1 MIKVFPQLAS
11 GAVTQFPLRIL
22 EKTRTLINQTAD
34 GRRIRY
40 SDPGGETMEWE
51 MSQAALSDDEWAAIE
66 SLFRDCEGRRHSFL
80 FLDPWSNLLAASE
93 SFGDSAWTLGPGL
106 GISEGILDPK
116 DLPRATQVT
125 NTAGALQS
133 IAQSISI
140 PSQFQYS
147 FSVYAR
153 AVVDAQMRLVVST
166 DGAFTERVYNLSPDW
181 QRYAIFS
188 SLGAST
194 DALEVAIQVPAGA
207 TVELFGA
214 QLEAQPAPSPY
225 QRTAL
230 RTGRYPESRFAGD
243 QLTQVSTSPGEHS
256 TVIRILSRPTTDA

>member
-1 MIKVFPQLAS
+1 MRIFPQLAT
-11 GAVTQFPLRIL
+11 GAMTQFPLRIR
-22 EKTRTLINQTAD
+22 ENTRTLINETAD

-40 SDPGGETMEWE
+40 SDPGAETLEWE
-51 MSQAALSDDEWAAIE
+51 MSHAALSDDEWIAIE

-80 FLDPWSNLLAASE
+80 FLDPWSNLVAASE
-93 SFGDSAWTLGPGL
+93 SFSDSAWTRGPGL
-106 GISEGILDPK
+106 ALSEGIADPEGR
-116 DLPRATQVT
+116 PRATQVT

-133 IAQSISI
+133 LTQSISI
-140 PSQFQYS
+140 PARFQYS
-147 FSVYAR
+147 FSIYAK
-153 AVVDAQMRLVVST
+153 AIVSAQIRLVIST
-166 DGAFTERVYNLSPDW
+166 DGAFTEQVYDLSPDW

-188 SLGAST
+188 SLVAST
-194 DALEVAIQVPAGA
+194 DALDVAIQLPAGA

-230 RTGRYPESRFAGD
+230 RTGRYPDSRFAGD

-256 TVIRILSRPTTDA
+256 TVIRIISRPTTDS

>member
-1 MIKVFPQLAS
+1 M
-11 GAVTQFPLRIL
+11 TQFPLRIR
-22 EKTRTLINQTAD
+22 ESTRTLINETDD

-40 SDPGGETMEWE
+40 SDRGAETMEWE
-51 MSQAALSDDEWAAIE
+51 MPHAALSDDEWMAIE

-80 FLDPWSNLLAASE
+80 FLDPWSNLVAASE
-93 SFGDSAWTLGPGL
+93 SFNDSAWMRGPGL
-106 GISEGILDPK
+106 VLTEGVADPEGR
-116 DLPRATQVT
+116 PRATQVA

-133 IAQSISI
+133 LAQSISI
-140 PSQFQYS
+140 PARFQYS
-147 FSVYAR
+147 FSIYAKA
-153 AVVDAQMRLVVST
+153 AVAVQIRLVVST
-166 DGAFTERVYNLSPDW
+166 DGAFTERVYNLSPEW

-188 SLGAST
+188 SLVAST
-194 DALEVAIQVPAGA
+194 DALEVAIQLPAGA

-225 QRTAL
+225 QRTAR

>member
-11 GAVTQFPLRIL
+11 GAVTQFPLRIR

-34 GRRIRY
+34 GQRIRY
-40 SDPGGETMEWE
+40 SDAGSEGLEWE
-51 MSQAALSDDEWAAIE
+51 MSHAALSDEEWIAIE

-80 FLDPWSNLLAASE
+80 FLDPWSNLVAASE
-93 SFGDSAWTLGPGL
+93 SFSDSAWTLGPGL
-106 GISEGILDPK
+106 GLSEGIADPEGR
-116 DLPRATQVT
+116 LRATQVT

-133 IAQSISI
+133 LTQSISI
-140 PSQFQYS
+140 PARFQYS
-147 FSVYAR
+147 FSLYVR
-153 AVVDAQMRLVVST
+153 AAVAAQIRLVVST
-166 DGAFTERVYNLSPDW
+166 DGAFAERVYDLSPDW

-188 SLGAST
+188 SLLAST
-194 DALEVAIQVPAGA
+194 DALEVAIQLPAGA

-230 RTGRYPESRFAGD
+230 RTGRYPEARFAGD
-243 QLTQVSTSPGEHS
+243 QLTQVSTGPGEHS
-256 TVIRILSRPTTDA
+256 TVIRILSRPTADA

>member
-1 MIKVFPQLAS
+1 MIRVFPQLAS
-11 GAVTQFPLRIL
+11 GAVTQFPLRIR

-34 GRRIRY
+34 GQRIRY
-40 SDPGGETMEWE
+40 SDAGAETLEWE
-51 MSQAALSDDEWAAIE
+51 MSYAALSDEEWIAIE

-80 FLDPWSNLLAASE
+80 FLDPWSNLVAASE

-106 GISEGILDPK
+106 GLSEGIADPEGR
-116 DLPRATQVT
+116 LRATQVT

-133 IAQSISI
+133 LTQSISI
-140 PSQFQYS
+140 PARFQYS
-147 FSVYAR
+147 FSLYVR
-153 AVVDAQMRLVVST
+153 AAVAAQIRLVVST
-166 DGAFTERVYNLSPDW
+166 DGAFTERVYDLSPDW

-188 SLGAST
+188 SLVAST
-194 DALEVAIQVPAGA
+194 DALEVAIQLPAGA

-230 RTGRYPESRFAGD
+230 RTGRYPEARFAGD

-256 TVIRILSRPTTDA
+256 TVIRILSRPTADA

>member
-11 GAVTQFPLRIL
+11 GALTQFPLRIL

-34 GRRIRY
+34 GARIRY
-40 SDPGGETMEWE
+40 SDAGSEALEWE
-51 MSQAALSDDEWAAIE
+51 MSHAALSDEEWIAIE

-80 FLDPWSNLLAASE
+80 FLDPWSNLVAASE
-93 SFGDSAWTLGPGL
+93 SFSDSAWTLGPGL
-106 GISEGILDPK
+106 GLSEGIADPEGR
-116 DLPRATQVT
+116 LRATQVT

-133 IAQSISI
+133 LTQSISI
-140 PSQFQYS
+140 PARFQYS
-147 FSVYAR
+147 FSLYVR
-153 AVVDAQMRLVVST
+153 AAVAAQIRLVVST
-166 DGAFTERVYNLSPDW
+166 DGAFAERVYDLSPDW

-188 SLGAST
+188 SLLAST
-194 DALEVAIQVPAGA
+194 DALEVAIQLPAGA

-230 RTGRYPESRFAGD
+230 RTGRYPEARFAGD
-243 QLTQVSTSPGEHS
+243 QLTQVSTGPGEHS